1 MAKEFKVFFSWQADL
16 PSNQTKRFI
25 EDCIDVAKA
34 NIPKS
39 IVLVPDEATRNRF
52 GTPDITNSIDEKIL
66 ECDLFI
72 ADVSIVGS
80 YVVTKN
86 SEDEEPETKST
97 PNANVLLELGY
108 AAGTISW
115 DRCICLANLKYGTPS
130 ELPFDLNHRRVTPYS
145 FTNKKSR
152 EAEVLR
158 IAEIIKETV
167 LEYADHPLPKKNFSH
182 HIVGSFNLDTGNVEQ
197 KLIPYNEMILRL
209 YQNRTGDMV
218 ENARRLV
225 GQIQTIRLEPV
236 QEIKEFDFKE
246 KTKGMSVGEIMNDAA
261 LANQLSLKLTKA
273 HPPKIDRE
281 YIAELSKKYLGFE
294 LNEEFF
300 CVGGL
305 KECSSLLPLGNSSL
319 EGTDMEKTKYNLIQT
334 LDSKLAQI
342 DLRQMYIQV
351 FSNVAIIPLAVFN
364 CSAKK
369 DERISI
375 SLTVCNGIPIEPTAK
390 FVSSDCEGLEGCVY
404 DEHLAKEILKLPEDG
419 RIKYDTSLSQESALP
434 YIPAFHPPLID
445 PFGRTIIPESDA
457 EDYAQELQEYVQGTD
472 GGTGREYSFTIGA
485 LRPKEVLWLDRVLLI
500 KPVEG
505 RIIISYK
512 IKSNNTT
519 GDLTGELIYE
529 TEGNGCLAMV

>member
-72 ADVSIVGS
+72 ADVSIVGN
-80 YVVTKN
+80 YIVTKN

-108 AAGTISW
+108 AAGTVSW

-182 HIVGSFNLDTGNVEQ
+182 HIVGSFNLDTGNIEQ
-197 KLIPYNEMILRL
+197 KLIPYNEMTLRL

-225 GQIQTIRLEPV
+225 DQIQTIRLEPV
-236 QEIKEFDFKE
+236 QEIKEFDFEE
-246 KTKGMSVGEIMNDAA
+246 KTKGMSVGEIMNDAS

-281 YIAELSKKYLGFE
+281 YIAELSKKHLGIE

-334 LDSKLAQI
+334 LDSELALI